1 MLWQKWHWHH
11 SSARTPLNLWS
22 RCFNSQMFHCFA
34 LQNLGEHLEEE
45 EIEGLLDEADEG
57 EGIIIYSEFCD
68 IKNLNWAEL
77 NTSHLPFHALHFMA
91 HDIFTVNADLQ
102 VIYMQFVSLILMTES
117 VCLSNQGCLS
127 LHRNFPDREEIL
139 WGTFSGSTLSDWLP
153 FRYGKAAKE
162 KCQLVEKAWGQID

>member
-1 MLWQKWHWHH
+1 
-11 SSARTPLNLWS
+11 
-22 RCFNSQMFHCFA
+22 MFHCFA

-91 HDIFTVNADLQ
+91 HDIFTVKADLQ
-102 VIYMQFVSLILMTES
+102 VNYKQFASLISLTES
-117 VCLSNQGCLS
+117 VCLSS
-127 LHRNFPDREEIL
+127 L
-139 WGTFSGSTLSDWLP
+139 
-153 FRYGKAAKE
+153 
-162 KCQLVEKAWGQID
+162 

>member
-1 MLWQKWHWHH
+1 
-11 SSARTPLNLWS
+11 
-22 RCFNSQMFHCFA
+22 MFHCFA

-102 VIYMQFVSLILMTES
+102 VNYMQFVSLILLTES
-117 VCLSNQGCLS
+117 VW
-127 LHRNFPDREEIL
+127 LHTMHTDH
-139 WGTFSGSTLSDWLP
+139 SGIGDVFHFTETL
-153 FRYGKAAKE
+153 
-162 KCQLVEKAWGQID
+162 